1 MMEAQ
6 ADMMQMMMMIC
17 RQRTQKPS
25 HSSDAVSKDEQTQ
38 FSNCIM
44 KFMELP
50 KHLQQSMEGAQF

>member
-1 MMEAQ
+1 
-6 ADMMQMMMMIC
+6 MMQMMMMIC